1 MPFVSYT
8 ERLGIVTERLPT
20 FWQWLLRGNGGLP
33 GIRRVANGWAFLHLA
48 IGTLLAYMV
57 STPVDQVAEKALI
70 PLLAIFV
77 GLTFSWAG
85 NAHALL
91 QSNEII
97 NFSTRRMG
105 GIAEYIFTFQLCILI
120 ILITIC
126 LWLIP
131 SLHLR
136 YLLGELIP
144 ISSFNCAASAAL
156 YGFLSLAIR
165 TSWQAVLGVN
175 MLLLSRSTLIRRR
188 GAGE

>member
-1 MPFVSYT
+1 M
-8 ERLGIVTERLPT
+8 TERLPT
-20 FWQWLLRGNGGLP
+20 FWRWLWLGNGDLP
-33 GIRRVANGWAFLHLA
+33 GIRRIVNWWGCLHVA
-48 IGTLLAYMV
+48 IGAALALLV

-97 NFSTRRMG
+97 ALSIRRKG

-120 ILITIC
+120 ILSTIC

-131 SLHLR
+131 SLHIK
-136 YLLGELIP
+136 YLL
-144 ISSFNCAASAAL
+144 SSLVSLDYFNHIASALL
-156 YGFLSLAIR
+156 YAFLSLAVR

-175 MLLLSRSTLIRRR
+175 MLLLSRATLIKKN
-188 GAGE
+188 GANE